1 MLGSALT
8 LILRSSVYFP
18 KSDITFSRTRH
29 PGTADLTK
37 NRNDKPSLQ
46 ETVVYKVKPCK
57 TPSIPFKENLLERKV
72 NETTRNTGW
81 REKKSTQPLLQYG
94 HGTHYIDKNAKCQ
107 LKQNTKYTGKPFWEE
122 LTDTPEG
129 CCNKCLKRHE
139 CFMFNHRGYV
149 CNMFHRFDSG
159 SLKAE
164 SGVVSG
170 AIAGGFEVPFDCRTK
185 GAHCSCPKSTWAL
198 NLTFDKFPTRASACS
213 KLPSTILFAG
223 DSLTRDMWTTL
234 GIWLLVLDDI
244 DAVEAAAFNHRA
256 ACMVNAWKY
265 LDYLGITDLM
275 RRKKVLVDEN
285 GYRTIRV
292 CGGRTKLL
300 FQSANQFGDL
310 SGLSK
315 SINSLT
321 SKIDV
326 FVIGGGIHNMVTHGD
341 NEKPLVSWLSRIN
354 SLKYKNTNIGQIIVV
369 GTHYRVIELAP
380 KPYRDYAKGPQG
392 NKKIFRWN
400 EIMKQH
406 SKAFTF
412 VNPYN
417 ITSSLTES
425 YEDTEDG
432 MHMGFWINLQKVFL
446 VLKSLRY

>member
-1 MLGSALT
+1 
-8 LILRSSVYFP
+8 
-18 KSDITFSRTRH
+18 
-29 PGTADLTK
+29 
-37 NRNDKPSLQ
+37 
-46 ETVVYKVKPCK
+46 
-57 TPSIPFKENLLERKV
+57 
-72 NETTRNTGW
+72 
-81 REKKSTQPLLQYG
+81 
-94 HGTHYIDKNAKCQ
+94 
-107 LKQNTKYTGKPFWEE
+107 
-122 LTDTPEG
+122 
-129 CCNKCLKRHE
+129 
-139 CFMFNHRGYV
+139 
-149 CNMFHRFDSG
+149 MFHRFDSG

-170 AIAGGFEVPFDCRTK
+170 AVAGGFEVPFDCRTK
-185 GAHCSCPKSTWAL
+185 
-198 NLTFDKFPTRASACS
+198 
-213 KLPSTILFAG
+213 
-223 DSLTRDMWTTL
+223 
-234 GIWLLVLDDI
+234 
-244 DAVEAAAFNHRA
+244 
-256 ACMVNAWKY
+256 
-265 LDYLGITDLM
+265 DYLGITDLM
-275 RRKKVLVDEN
+275 RRKKVLVNEN

-354 SLKYKNTNIGQIIVV
+354 SLKYKNSIGQIIVV

-380 KPYRDYAKGPQG
+380 IPYRDYAKGPQG
-392 NKKIFRWN
+392 NKKIRRWN

-406 SKAFTF
+406 SEAFTF

-417 ITSSLTES
+417 ITSSLTEN

-432 MHMGFWINLQKVFL
+432 MHMGFWINLQKVFI